1 MKKIVFTIGT
11 FFMIVSTIYSQTIN
25 EWSLEKCID
34 YAYTQNITIRK
45 SELTI
50 RRFEIS
56 AEQAKAQRL
65 PSAGVTVTQNF
76 NWTKRAVTQHT
87 RSANTE

>member
-34 YAYTQNITIRK
+34 YAYPQNITIRK
-45 SELTI
+45 NELTI

-56 AEQAKAQRL
+56 AAQAKAQRL
-65 PSAGVTVTQNF
+65 PSAGVTVNQNF
-76 NWTKRAVTQHT
+76 NWTKSAVTQDT
-87 RSANTE
+87 LR